1 MTCTQ
6 VLNAQTNVTQSNQS
20 QTRNNDNMSSTLLNN
35 QTNQISYPEPGIFGS
50 SIANS
55 PYRVTVTFDSITVLK
70 DHDDDFV
77 GYDRF
82 GHQIRSPNS
91 GEWYLYAV
99 VQGQGIDLTKASR
112 NELHDVDDGETV
124 NFKPGTEI
132 TVDISKTRPV
142 SILTWGLEDDGYV
155 SLFGGFCF
163 PYLGDMDAISSE
175 ILPVLKNPPST
186 WSDSLHEIQPTGDSE
201 CSNLIGFINKIYNP
215 TDYGAGA
222 HTNVVSST
230 GDFILRYTISVVP
243 PPISGSVE
251 PGIECHD
258 NLTAIVASSSPSQS
272 SIFGPTKAIDNNFS
286 SYWMS
291 TLSLNPNI
299 VLDLGAQRPLCNIQ
313 IAWQDGDSK
322 QYHFD
327 VGLSKDGVSYTNVFS
342 GTSSGISKAS
352 ETYSLGGTEARYAKV
367 TVTQSFPGSQNSQ
380 AKI

>member
-201 CSNLIGFINKIYNP
+201 CSNLI
-215 TDYGAGA
+215 
-222 HTNVVSST
+222 
-230 GDFILRYTISVVP
+230 
-243 PPISGSVE
+243 
-251 PGIECHD
+251 
-258 NLTAIVASSSPSQS
+258 
-272 SIFGPTKAIDNNFS
+272 
-286 SYWMS
+286 
-291 TLSLNPNI
+291 
-299 VLDLGAQRPLCNIQ
+299 
-313 IAWQDGDSK
+313 
-322 QYHFD
+322 
-327 VGLSKDGVSYTNVFS
+327 
-342 GTSSGISKAS
+342 
-352 ETYSLGGTEARYAKV
+352 
-367 TVTQSFPGSQNSQ
+367 
-380 AKI
+380 